1 MGSVQ
6 NFAHAL
12 PERPPM
18 LPAGRVS
25 RTVVSERRQGNLDL
39 GASPRLLIVRWQNCR
54 FTARTPGRAKVCD
67 GSHPERLPAMTSS
80 SISISRHLVSA
91 MAVAV
96 FLLTMSGCGAESAA
110 QDAGTKP
117 PVPAQA
123 AVTTPASS
131 DAAPPAP
138 SDSAPLALSDMAR
151 AGEELFNANCSL
163 CHGVNASGTRSGA
176 NAHRPDLPPGPSL
189 GLQLSQCR
197 QQGSSATPLDVWR
210 HAPRR
215 DGVLR

>member
-1 MGSVQ
+1 
-6 NFAHAL
+6 
-12 PERPPM
+12 
-18 LPAGRVS
+18 
-25 RTVVSERRQGNLDL
+25 
-39 GASPRLLIVRWQNCR
+39 
-54 FTARTPGRAKVCD
+54 
-67 GSHPERLPAMTSS
+67 MTSS

-151 AGEELFNANCSL
+151 AGEELFNANCSV
-163 CHGVNASGTRSGA
+163 CHGMNASGTSQGPTLIDRIYHPGHHSDFSFRNAASKGVPQHHWTFGA
-176 NAHRPDLPPGPSL
+176 MPPVATVSSDDVEMIICYVRE
-189 GLQLSQCR
+189 LQR
-197 QQGSSATPLDVWR
+197 ANGIFEGDGFATVC
-210 HAPRR
+210 
-215 DGVLR
+215 